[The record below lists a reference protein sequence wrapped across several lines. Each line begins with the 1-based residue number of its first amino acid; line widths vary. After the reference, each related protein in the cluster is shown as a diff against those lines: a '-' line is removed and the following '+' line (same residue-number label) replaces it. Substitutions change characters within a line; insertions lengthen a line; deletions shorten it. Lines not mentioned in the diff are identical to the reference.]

1 LDRRFLRG
9 FGWGALVAAL
19 LFNVSTLSAGTATVA
34 GKVMTDGTSGAI
46 PGLTVVLTPRKD
58 SRQSEKVTTP
68 NAAGAFEFKDVVP
81 GTYLLEA
88 QQNLTP
94 IYRKMINVPLTEPIS
109 IPLQKV
115 DATSPARQQVASLM
129 ASIDIEN
136 YGERRK
142 AVNTLAFDKNVPTPE
157 VVDAAL
163 NALGEKSIT
172 GLSEQG
178 RINCLIILSKR
189 SDEKWTA
196 DQLSRAEA
204 INNYYKDRKLSEDEA
219 FALSE
224 FQKGLTRQRSG

>member
-1 LDRRFLRG
+1 
-9 FGWGALVAAL
+9 
-19 LFNVSTLSAGTATVA
+19 
-34 GKVMTDGTSGAI
+34 
-46 PGLTVVLTPRKD
+46 
-58 SRQSEKVTTP
+58 
-68 NAAGAFEFKDVVP
+68 
-81 GTYLLEA
+81 
-88 QQNLTP
+88 
-94 IYRKMINVPLTEPIS
+94 
-109 IPLQKV
+109 
-115 DATSPARQQVASLM
+115 M
-129 ASIDIEN
+129 ASIDIDN

-196 DQLSRAEA
+196 DQIARAEA
-204 INNYYKDRKLSEDEA
+204 INNYYKDRKLSQDEA
-219 FALSE
+219 FALGE